1 MLIFRENSPIFA
13 DEFYGKNLMKS
24 TIFAVKTKWPASS
37 IVKSAKATTKKWRV
51 TNMNVKTQ
59 EEKGYWVVKLEGR
72 LDISN
77 SSQFEQECMQWIEQ
91 GQRRFILD
99 LGGLEYISSAGLRS
113 ILAATKKLK
122 AQNGSLS
129 LCSLSGLVEEVV
141 TVSGFDNILRV
152 FPDVTQAMAEE

>member
-1 MLIFRENSPIFA
+1 
-13 DEFYGKNLMKS
+13 
-24 TIFAVKTKWPASS
+24 
-37 IVKSAKATTKKWRV
+37 
-51 TNMNVKTQ
+51 MNVKTQ

-77 SSQFEQECMQWIEQ
+77 SSHFEQDCMNWIEQ
-91 GQRRFILD
+91 GQRKFILD
-99 LGGLEYISSAGLRS
+99 LGALEYISSAGLRS

-152 FPDVTQAMAEE
+152 FPDLTQAMTEE